1 MSPLFFISRSKPL
14 SPFFVELHWP
24 AAHFLFF
31 SVFLLLYL
39 PNCGHDNLSKLNT
52 SDNTVQKQFPLSVFF
67 FIDSFVVSAYKTPVT
82 IHAISCQNNLELH
95 LGYHTCWLS
104 YFTLVYLWCGRTVGR
119 AVCRCTVKWLP
130 NFLGWVD
137 YFIFFTHGAL
147 LASFARESSAL
158 SIQSTPDNSNLQG
171 KSKKVRVI
179 GSSEKIAGSKEKIV
193 FTA

>member
-1 MSPLFFISRSKPL
+1 MTIYL
-14 SPFFVELHWP
+14 SLIRQ
-24 AAHFLFF
+24 
-31 SVFLLLYL
+31 
-39 PNCGHDNLSKLNT
+39 T
-52 SDNTVQKQFPLSVFF
+52 TRIQKQFPLSVFF
-67 FIDSFVVSAYKTPVT
+67 FIDSFVVSAYKMPVA
-82 IHAISCQNNLELH
+82 IYAISCQNNLELH

-104 YFTLVYLWCGRTVGR
+104 YFTLVYLWCGQTVGR

-137 YFIFFTHGAL
+137 YLIFFTHGAL
-147 LASFARESSAL
+147 LARFARESSAL

-179 GSSEKIAGSKEKIV
+179 GNSEKIAGSKEKIV

>member
-1 MSPLFFISRSKPL
+1 MTIYL
-14 SPFFVELHWP
+14 SLIRQ
-24 AAHFLFF
+24 
-31 SVFLLLYL
+31 
-39 PNCGHDNLSKLNT
+39 T
-52 SDNTVQKQFPLSVFF
+52 TRIQKQFPLSVFF
-67 FIDSFVVSAYKTPVT
+67 FIDSFVVSAYKTPVA
-82 IHAISCQNNLELH
+82 IYAISCQNNLELH

-147 LASFARESSAL
+147 LARFARESSAL

-171 KSKKVRVI
+171 KSKKVWVI
-179 GSSEKIAGSKEKIV
+179 GNSEKIAGSFYCIV
-193 FTA
+193 NILITFNCRNVKWKLKDTSRL